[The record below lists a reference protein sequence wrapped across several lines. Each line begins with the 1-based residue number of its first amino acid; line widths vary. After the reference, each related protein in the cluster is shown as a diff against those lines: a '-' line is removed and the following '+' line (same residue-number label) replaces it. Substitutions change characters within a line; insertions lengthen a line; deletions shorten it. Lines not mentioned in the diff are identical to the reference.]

1 MGEMGIFRQGLKLD
15 SQDNRRNP
23 QVKGDITSKRF
34 ND

>member
-23 QVKGDITSKRF
+23 QVKGGNYKEKF